1 MHEEQASAG
10 TLVSVLDS
18 SVQGVG
24 AIGPAVFR
32 PLVAQQRHVD
42 APETFENRDEHGRLA
57 APAAGLRER
66 RLPADQSQREA
77 LVVAVADGVVQD
89 VASVP
94 VSLQKVLV
102 QQLVPRV
109 LLEQVKGQ
117 GDAAALHSD
126 EQRRLP
132 VVVGGGE
139 QRRRETRLLR
149 QAEGEDL
156 VAEIPVAAESGD
168 VEAGV
173 PCFSCLV

>member
-1 MHEEQASAG
+1 M
-10 TLVSVLDS
+10 
-18 SVQGVG
+18 QGVG

-77 LVVAVADGVVQD
+77 LVAVADGVVQD

-94 VSLQKVLV
+94 ISLQKVLV

-109 LLEQVKGQ
+109 LLEQIKSQ

-126 EQRRLP
+126 EQRRLLLQSA
-132 VVVGGGE
+132 GADCTFQGE
-139 QRRRETRLLR
+139 CGYPDT
-149 QAEGEDL
+149 GY
-156 VAEIPVAAESGD
+156 VKAAC
-168 VEAGV
+168 AG
-173 PCFSCLV
+173 SRI